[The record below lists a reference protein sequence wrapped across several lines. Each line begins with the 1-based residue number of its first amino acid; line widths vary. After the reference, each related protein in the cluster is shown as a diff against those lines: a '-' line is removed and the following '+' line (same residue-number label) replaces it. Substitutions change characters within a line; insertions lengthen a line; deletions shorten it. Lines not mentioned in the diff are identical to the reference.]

1 MKYVIFQTGETVL
14 FAESVTHAFVAGS
27 RPVRSAGFCVLET
40 NRNRFDEIRAKA
52 ICYGGSDS
60 LGVTSRPEDAE
71 YISAMWI

>member
-27 RPVRSAGFCVLET
+27 RPVRSAGYCLLET
-40 NRNRFDEIRAKA
+40 KRNQFDDIRANV

-60 LGVTSRPEDAE
+60 LGVTSRPEDAKE
-71 YISAMWI
+71 IAAMWI